1 MKIKNTIL
9 TSVLLV
15 GLLVLITSVRTSGLE
30 KETLKPTPD
39 FYKSIEIKNPT
50 PIEMYENLEKYSK
63 EYGIPKYVF
72 YNIAFLE
79 TRYRGPFDWGYN
91 PEKTSCVG
99 ALGPMQIMP
108 STANMICGE
117 KVPLDKLKNDMR
129 LNIEI
134 SAKLL
139 RRLYDKYGDWKLVCG
154 CYNTGKPIVNS
165 YAIFCSTNKDYQ
177 SNWIMP

>member
-1 MKIKNTIL
+1 MEIKNAIL

-15 GLLVLITSVRTSGLE
+15 GMLILVTSVRTSGFE
-30 KETLKPTPD
+30 KSIESPTPN
-39 FYKSIEIKNPT
+39 FYKSFEIESPT
-50 PIEMYENLEKYSK
+50 PIEMYENLEKYS
-63 EYGIPKYVF
+63 EQYEIPKYVF

-79 TRYRGPFDWGYN
+79 TTYRGPFDWDYN

-108 STANMICGE
+108 STANMICGK
-117 KVPLDKLKNDMR
+117 KVPQDELKTNME

-139 RRLYDKYGDWKLVCG
+139 KKLYDKYKDWKIVCG
-154 CYNTGKPIVNS
+154 CYNTGKPIVNN
-165 YAIFCSTNKDYQ
+165 YAIFCSTNKNYQ
-177 SNWIMP
+177 SNWVMP